1 MAEHFCPWWLG
12 YFLASPI
19 RKLWSDDPVKL
30 IGPYIHQGM
39 TVLEPGPGMGFFTL
53 PLARM
58 VGPSGHVVAVDIQPK
73 MLSSLKQRALKA
85 GLSSRIEARLAQSDS
100 MGLADLKGSADFA
113 LAFAVVHEMPSPDA
127 FFSEAAA
134 ALKPGATLF
143 FAEPAG
149 HVSPETFQTELEA
162 AQKAGLMEVDRPPVR
177 RSHAAV
183 LRKN

>member
-1 MAEHFCPWWLG
+1 MAEHVCPWWLG

-30 IGPYIHQGM
+30 TGPYIRQGM

-73 MLSSLKQRALKA
+73 MLSSLKRRALKA
-85 GLSSRIEARLAQSDS
+85 GLSSRIETRLAQSDS
-100 MGLADLKGSADFA
+100 MGLADLKGSVDFA
-113 LAFAVVHEMPSPDA
+113 LAFAVVHEMPSA
-127 FFSEAAA
+127 GKFFSEAAA
-134 ALKPGATLF
+134 ALKPGAVLF

-149 HVSPETFQTELEA
+149 HVSPEAFQTELEA
-162 AQKAGLMEVDRPPVR
+162 AQKAGLIEVDRPAVR